1 MRRLGIVIYK
11 NEKINLYVIHVGL
24 GQLRYFQTKKDI
36 NVEDI
41 IVYTEDYEDDC
52 DDTFVEYYS
61 RLAEYHYSGN
71 LSKSSLPFGF
81 HPVDNSHSKAF
92 ARRGF
97 FSLFEKNE
105 EDENEY
111 REYPISE
118 ASNALLFRL
127 YAQNHYSATTEQ
139 ERLQIYLEAK
149 AEVESLDLREIIS
162 EFKVEI
168 VNHTYMSRGS
178 DIYEN
183 CWTRMWSSYGLG
195 VDYDP
200 YFKKIFPSIDI
211 ELYKYY
217 DRTGEETY
225 NPNFPNK
232 EEWPDIAKR
241 KEAEM
246 KALALEIYEKQ
257 YSKEAHI
264 NFLTYHEITA
274 KEHAYREDEKDIS
287 KMLGKAEIYW
297 DGYYF
302 KETLNQLEENPINYK
317 EIIKEHNNN
326 LCADVLI
333 ARPRSRC

>member
-1 MRRLGIVIYK
+1 MKSLGIIIYK

-41 IVYTEDYEDDC
+41 IVYTKDYEDDC

-71 LSKSSLPFGF
+71 LSMSGLPFGF

-118 ASNALLFRL
+118 ASNALLFQL

-149 AEVESLDLREIIS
+149 AKVEKLDLRKIIN
-162 EFKVEI
+162 ELKVEI
-168 VNHTYMSRGS
+168 INHTYMSRGS

-183 CWTRMWSSYGLG
+183 CWIRMCSNYGS
-195 VDYDP
+195 DIWHDP
-200 YFKKIFPSIDI
+200 YFETVFPSIDI
-211 ELYKYY
+211 KLYDYY
-217 DRTGEETY
+217 ERTGEETY
-225 NPNFPNK
+225 NSDFPNK
-232 EEWPDIAKR
+232 EDWPKIAKQ
-241 KEAEM
+241 KEIEM
-246 KALALEIYEKQ
+246 KALALEIYENQ
-257 YSKEAHI
+257 YSKDAHI
-264 NFLTYHEITA
+264 NYLTFHEI
-274 KEHAYREDEKDIS
+274 KEKEYAYREDEKHIF
-287 KMLGKAEIYW
+287 KMLGKAEVFWSEYH
-297 DGYYF
+297 F
-302 KETLNQLEENPINYK
+302 KSTLEKLEDNPIDYK
-317 EIIKEHNNN
+317 EIIKEHNSFFN
-326 LCADVLI
+326 ADTLVAQ
-333 ARPRSRC
+333 ARKRN